1 MVAAVKTALP
11 TVNDNSSSMQL
22 NNSSKQFSQ
31 ALTDLRTA
39 VTKARD
45 SCGPLELDSALDMLY
60 ALKDELDAYS
70 RAVDAFELKP
80 LPGETA
86 EGTAQ
91 QLSATSKAV
100 GSNMAQLLTA
110 VSQGDEKHTGMA
122 ARSTAVALQDFT
134 DAVRGV
140 AATSDQPEQQHKI
153 INGAKDV
160 VIQVF
165 HIDFLSNY
173 FHLILCFFCLLNIY
187 RLLR

>member
-1 MVAAVKTALP
+1 MVASAKTALP
-11 TVNDNSSSMQL
+11 TVDDPSSSMQL
-22 NNSSKQFSQ
+22 SNSSKQFSQ

-60 ALKDELDAYS
+60 SLKDELDAFD

-80 LPGETA
+80 LPGETP

-91 QLSATSKAV
+91 QLAATSKAV
-100 GSNMAQLLTA
+100 GSTMAQLLTA
-110 VSQGDEKHTGMA
+110 VSQGNENYTGMA

-140 AATSDQPEQQHKI
+140 AATSDQPEVQHKI
-153 INGAKDV
+153 INSAKDV
-160 VIQVF
+160 VAQVNFLNTLF
-165 HIDFLSNY
+165 HP
-173 FHLILCFFCLLNIY
+173 IY
-187 RLLR
+187 IF